1 MLCFLNP
8 FCTSLSSFASC
19 KTMKSESVQDKNF
32 VQLCYCHRKS
42 CLAPHFSSF
51 FSWSKMIER
60 SSKMVQKS
68 WQELRSTVIVCL
80 FPTICLVPTF
90 SSDSASRFST
100 VCQNIIFRSKIQ
112 CVENTYVLK
121 SQFDFI
127 LPKLAVFIPIFTLF
141 KMVKK
146 LTDVNS
152 FTRRYEMN
160 KPMRK
165 KLAKSCKIVKECCFQ
180 LDLGNFIN
188 R

>member
-1 MLCFLNP
+1 
-8 FCTSLSSFASC
+8 
-19 KTMKSESVQDKNF
+19 MKSESVQDKNF

-112 CVENTYVLK
+112 YDENTYKKVNLILYCQNWLFLFQFSRFLKWSKNLTKICVLTQCA
-121 SQFDFI
+121 S
-127 LPKLAVFIPIFTLF
+127 
-141 KMVKK
+141 
-146 LTDVNS
+146 
-152 FTRRYEMN
+152 Y
-160 KPMRK
+160 RK
-165 KLAKSCKIVKECCFQ
+165 TFCWYFGLIHFV
-180 LDLGNFIN
+180 
-188 R
+188 